1 MRYDVAIVGAGLA
14 GCALATSLA
23 RRGRRVVLLEKQR
36 FPRDKLCGE
45 FLSPESQGEL
55 QTLGLLSQVQEV
67 GPAPIRKARF
77 TTESGAEIRFSL
89 PGQGLGLS
97 RWCLDAMLF
106 AHAQASG
113 AEGRVEYEVS
123 RVRPGV
129 QGELRVEGFDAAR
142 APFSIQADW
151 VVASHGRRARLD
163 HALHRPFLQQRHP
176 YLGLKRHHRARP
188 SDAGAELSAA
198 LSDSVEIHAFEGG
211 YCGMS
216 FVQTG
221 EVNVCMLLRQDGLT
235 SGDEGGRYDWTS
247 VQRRLLDRNPHL
259 SERLRALEPSDEH
272 TLAVSQVPFVPKTR
286 CARGVVFV
294 GDAAGMIAP
303 LAGDGQAMALTSA
316 RLLAT
321 ILAQAPA
328 QPTASERAALGA
340 RWDARWR
347 ARFGL
352 RLRVAQELQERLL
365 SARTADRLVRGV
377 CWVPGLAAGLARL
390 TRE

>member
-23 RRGRRVVLLEKQR
+23 RQGRRVVLFEKQR

-55 QTLGLLSQVQEV
+55 QTLGLLPQVQEV

-77 TTESGAEIRFSL
+77 TTESGAEIRFPL

-113 AEGRVEYEVS
+113 AEGRVEHEVS
-123 RVRPGV
+123 RVQPGA
-129 QGELRVEGFDAAR
+129 QGELLVEGLDGAR

-163 HALHRPFLQQRHP
+163 HALHRPFMQQRHP
-176 YLGLKRHHRARP
+176 YLGLKRHHRASP
-188 SDAGAELSAA
+188 GDPGTELSAA

-221 EVNVCMLLRQDGLT
+221 EVNVCMLVRQDGLS
-235 SGDEGGRYDWTS
+235 SGAEGGRYDWDS

-259 SERLRALEPSDEH
+259 RERLRALEPSDAQ
-272 TLAVSQVPFVPKTR
+272 TLAVSQVPFVPKAR
-286 CARGVVFV
+286 FARGVLFV

-316 RLLAT
+316 RVLAT
-321 ILAQAPA
+321 LLAQAPV

-352 RLRVAQELQERLL
+352 RLRVALELQERLL

-377 CWVPGLAAGLARL
+377 AWVPGLAAGLARL

>member
-1 MRYDVAIVGAGLA
+1 MRYDVVIVGAGLS
-14 GCALATSLA
+14 GCALATRLA
-23 RRGRRVVLLEKQR
+23 RQGRRVLVLEKQR

-55 QTLGLLSQVQEV
+55 RSLGLLSQVQEA

-77 TTESGAEIRFSL
+77 TTESGAEIAFPL

-106 AHAQASG
+106 SHALASG
-113 AEGRVEYEVS
+113 VEGRVEHEVQ
-123 RVRPGV
+123 RVQTGA
-129 QGELRVEGFDAAR
+129 QGELRVEGLNGAR
-142 APFSIQADW
+142 EPFSVDADW

-163 HALHRPFLQQRHP
+163 HALQRPFIEQRHP
-176 YLGLKRHHRARP
+176 FIGLKRHHRAGLHA
-188 SDAGAELSAA
+188 AGAQLSAA

-221 EVNVCMLLRQDGLT
+221 EVNVCMLVRQDGLRT
-235 SGDEGGRYDWTS
+235 AAGSGRFDWAN
-247 VQRRLLDRNPHL
+247 VQQSLLNRNPHL
-259 SERLRALEPSDEH
+259 RARLSALEPSDAQ

-286 CARGVVFV
+286 FARGVLFV

-316 RLLAT
+316 RLLAAL
-321 ILAQAPA
+321 LAPAPA

-340 RWDARWR
+340 QWDARWR
-347 ARFGL
+347 ARFGV
-352 RLRVAQELQERLL
+352 RMRVALELQERLL

-377 CWVPGLAAGLARL
+377 SWVPGLAAALARL